1 MDSNDWFKV
10 VLLCVLCAIIGFIFG
25 LIVKSCPTYD
35 EVLPIHKDE
44 GLVNVSCDKC
54 VDLFIGGMPA
64 SSLNIS
70 EPYWFE
76 YKCYNHT
83 MSYKVKRIVSYNGSY
98 AELRWMECAK

>member
-10 VLLCVLCAIIGFIFG
+10 VLLCVLCAIIGFITALVISSDQSYESLF
-25 LIVKSCPTYD
+25 L
-35 EVLPIHKDE
+35 HKDE
-44 GLVNVSCDKC
+44 GIVNVSCDKC
-54 VDLFIGGMPA
+54 VDLFIGGVPA

-83 MSYKVKRIVSYNGSY
+83 MTYKVKRIVSVNGSY